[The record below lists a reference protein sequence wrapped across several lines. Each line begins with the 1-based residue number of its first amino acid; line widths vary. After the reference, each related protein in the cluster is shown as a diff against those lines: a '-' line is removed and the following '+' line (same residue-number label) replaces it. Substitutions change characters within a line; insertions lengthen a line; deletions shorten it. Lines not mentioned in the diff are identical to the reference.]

1 MIVTVTPNPA
11 LDLTWTAS
19 HIVPGESHRV
29 ATVVSRAGG
38 KGVNVARVAAQQGF
52 ETLAVAPIGG
62 ATGDEFAADLVAAAL
77 ESRLVPVAATSRRTA
92 AFVDTGTGVTTLF
105 NEFGESLLPGEWD
118 CLEAAVASV
127 LGEARVL
134 VLSGS
139 LPPDAPADVAARF
152 VSLARER
159 GIPIIVDTSG
169 PALLAAADA
178 RADVLKPNREE
189 LLSATGETDPVT
201 AARSLIA
208 RGAGLVLVSLG
219 ADGMIAVSADDPHH
233 PIGARLPHALVG
245 NATGAG
251 DAAVAAVACRLASGE
266 RRVEALLRAAIAWSA
281 AAVLMPLAGE
291 ISPRHEDLARELIL
305 VRHSDASTEVDI

>member
-19 HIVPGESHRV
+19 HVEPGESHRV
-29 ATVVSRAGG
+29 AAVVSRAGG
-38 KGVNVARVAAQQGF
+38 KGVNVARVAVQQGF
-52 ETLAVAPIGG
+52 DALAVTPIGG
-62 ATGDEFAADLVAAAL
+62 ATGKEFAEELTASGLR
-77 ESRLVPVAATSRRTA
+77 SRHVPVGAATRRTA
-92 AFVDTGTGVTTLF
+92 AFVDVGTGVTTLF
-105 NEFGESLLPGEWD
+105 NEFGVPLLADEWD
-118 CLEAAVASV
+118 ALEAAVESV
-127 LGEARVL
+127 LNEARVL

-139 LPPDAPADVAARF
+139 LPPEAPADAAARF

-169 PALLAAADA
+169 HALLAAVDA
-178 RADVLKPNREE
+178 GADVLKPNREE
-189 LLSATGETDPVT
+189 LAAATGETDPLI

-233 PIGARLPHALVG
+233 PIGARLPRALVG

-251 DAAVAAVACRLASGE
+251 DAAVAAVACELARGE
-266 RRVEALLRAAIAWSA
+266 RRVETLLCAAAAWSA

-291 ISPRHEDLARELIL
+291 ISPRHVALARELIL
-305 VRHSDASTEVDI
+305 FQPSDASSDLDT